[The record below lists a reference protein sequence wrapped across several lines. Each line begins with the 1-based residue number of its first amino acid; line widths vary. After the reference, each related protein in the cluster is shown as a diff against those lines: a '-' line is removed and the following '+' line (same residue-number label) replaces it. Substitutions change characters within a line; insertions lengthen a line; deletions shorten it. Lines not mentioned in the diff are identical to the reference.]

1 MDQQP
6 AMQEPLRYPER
17 VGRYEVLLPIA
28 SGGMATVYLARA
40 VGPRGFEREVALKL
54 VHPHLRDD
62 ERLAA
67 DLIEEA
73 KLSVRIRHPNVVPV
87 LDAGDDPAGVYLA
100 MDYVEGESLSGLVR
114 AAAAAGI
121 DLPAS
126 IAMRVLL
133 DGLAGLHAAHELGDA
148 AGRSLELVHRDFS
161 PQNLLVGTDG
171 HSRLA
176 DFGVARAATRIAQ
189 TQTGVVKGKIGYM
202 APEQVRGRPL
212 DRRCDVWAAGV
223 LAWELLAGRRLHPSS
238 DVSTMFEI
246 VQKPPPRLRSVRAEI
261 APALDEAVAEAL
273 RMEVRERCPT
283 AARFASRLVD
293 AGAEVASPAEVA
305 AYVTRAVGQRL
316 QTRRARVAEVL
327 ALRAQMKRITVSASE
342 EAEEANA
349 PTGAAGAADAAT
361 SSPAAAVPASPALV
375 SAALADEPLD
385 EATTDSTSVSA
396 PRDLVAAPRRAP
408 GRIALAAL
416 GGIAIVLG
424 VVAAT
429 SFSGGGGDAPGAT
442 ANAVPGEE
450 PGAAVA
456 SAAQAGA
463 GSSDT
468 AAPASREPS
477 ASDAPRPA
485 SEALPGAASALPSAT
500 SPAAS
505 GAAMPSARHTP
516 PARSGGRRLAPSPY
530 GRPR

>member
-1 MDQQP
+1 
-6 AMQEPLRYPER
+6 
-17 VGRYEVLLPIA
+17 
-28 SGGMATVYLARA
+28 
-40 VGPRGFEREVALKL
+40 
-54 VHPHLRDD
+54 
-62 ERLAA
+62 
-67 DLIEEA
+67 
-73 KLSVRIRHPNVVPV
+73 
-87 LDAGDDPAGVYLA
+87 
-100 MDYVEGESLSGLVR
+100 
-114 AAAAAGI
+114 
-121 DLPAS
+121 
-126 IAMRVLL
+126 MRVLL
-133 DGLAGLHAAHELGDA
+133 DGLAGLHAAHELCDA

-283 AARFASRLVD
+283 ASRFAARLVD

-305 AYVTRAVGQRL
+305 AYVARAVGQRL
-316 QTRRARVAEVL
+316 ETRRARVAEVL

-349 PTGAAGAADAAT
+349 STGVAGLADAGTPALAAT
-361 SSPAAAVPASPALV
+361 AQASQAIASPAL
-375 SAALADEPLD
+375 AAETLA

-396 PRDLVAAPRRAP
+396 PRDLVAAPRRAT

-416 GGIAIVLG
+416 GSIAIVLG
-424 VVAAT
+424 VVVAAT
-429 SFSGGGGDAPGAT
+429 RSSGDGGEASGAT
-442 ANAVPGEE
+442 ANAVAGEE
-450 PGAAVA
+450 AAAAVE
-456 SAAQAGA
+456 SPAQAHA
-463 GSSDT
+463 SDT
-468 AAPASREPS
+468 ATAAPVEP
-477 ASDAPRPA
+477 AAGDAPPPA
-485 SEALPGAASALPSAT
+485 SEEASAGSVTALPGASASAGALPANA
-500 SPAAS
+500 SPGAS
-505 GAAMPSARHTP
+505 GAAAASARHAP